1 MGWLSRLF
9 GTDPQ
14 SRVEKARALLGKG
27 EYNEA
32 RWLLDGVQHP
42 DVGPL
47 LAQAKAGLV
56 LLNLDE
62 ARARYS
68 AGDSVGAKEHLEIAR
83 EFGATHEKLKEVR
96 RFGRELREAE
106 QARKAAQK
114 QQPASPEGDDPLW
127 GLPPDDPR
135 LRYAM
140 RLENWPDDLRL
151 RLSQLGPRFAQ
162 AVMAIEDGNPAD
174 AFIALSEFASQEPAA
189 RYERARAALQIG
201 RFPEAADDLAGF
213 SDALGHRRIGGQHS
227 AVLHTQVLAR
237 MGRGDEALSVLES
250 AIRKE
255 SAIDLLGARTSLLEA
270 LGRFE
275 EARDAAEALLPK
287 APKDQGL
294 YRMLARIREALG
306 DREGAIF
313 ALEGSLATTCSNP
326 GKCGNQPFDVAA
338 GRMLARLY
346 LEDRKAPERVEEL
359 LDKVA
364 RNTEQ
369 PGWEDRYLEAL
380 VARNDGNGRVDEMV
394 AALEQALQAG
404 DPRHVWLER
413 HFKSAA

>member
-1 MGWLSRLF
+1 MGWLSRLL
-9 GTDPQ
+9 GTDPT
-14 SRVEKARALLGKG
+14 SRVEKARKLLDKG

-32 RWLLDGVQHP
+32 RWSLDGVEHP

-68 AGDSVGAKEHLEIAR
+68 ASDSVGAKEHLEIAR
-83 EFGATHEKLKEVR
+83 EFGASHDQLKEVR
-96 RFGRELREAE
+96 RFGRELREQAE
-106 QARKAAQK
+106 ARKVAEAEA
-114 QQPASPEGDDPLW
+114 PVTPEGDDPLW

-140 RLENWPDDLRL
+140 RLETWPEALRL

-162 AVMAIEDGNPAD
+162 AVMTIEDGDPTLAFD
-174 AFIALSEFASQEPAA
+174 ALTPFAESEPAA
-189 RYERARAALQIG
+189 RYERARAALQLG
-201 RFPEAADDLAGF
+201 RLPAAAADLTAF
-213 SDALGHRRIGGQHS
+213 ADALGHQRIGNQHT
-227 AVLHTQVLAR
+227 AVLHAQVLAR
-237 MGRGDEALSVLES
+237 VGRGEEALGVLETS
-250 AIRKE
+250 IRTDG
-255 SAIDLLGARTSLLEA
+255 AIDLRGSRASLLEA
-270 LGRFE
+270 MGRME
-275 EARDAAEALLPK
+275 EARDEAEALLHK

-294 YRMLARIREALG
+294 YRLLARAREALG
-306 DREGAIF
+306 DREGAVF

-346 LEDRKAPERVEEL
+346 LEDRAAPERVEEL
-359 LDKVA
+359 LDKLA
-364 RNTEQ
+364 RNTEK

-380 VARNDGNGRVDEMV
+380 VARNDGNARVDEMV
-394 AALEQALQAG
+394 DALAQALPDG
-404 DPRHVWLER
+404 DARHAWLAQQ
-413 HFKSAA
+413 FSSAA

>member
-1 MGWLSRLF
+1 MGWLSKLF

-14 SRVEKARALLGKG
+14 ARVDKARKLLGKG

-32 RWLLDGVQHP
+32 RWTLDGVKHP

-56 LLNLDE
+56 LMNLDE
-62 ARARYS
+62 AKARYT

-83 EFGATHEKLKEVR
+83 EFGASTDQLKDAR
-96 RFGRELREAE
+96 RFGREVREAE
-106 QARKAAQK
+106 QARKVAQA
-114 QQPASPEGDDPLW
+114 QQPIEPEGDDPLW

-140 RLENWPDDLRL
+140 RLENWPEALRL
-151 RLSQLGPRFAQ
+151 RLSQLGPAFAQ
-162 AVMAIEDGNPAD
+162 AVMAIEDGNAAQ
-174 AFIALSEFASQEPAA
+174 AFEALTPFVQNEPAA
-189 RYERARAALQIG
+189 RFERARAALELG
-201 RFPEAADDLAGF
+201 RLPAAAADLAEFG
-213 SDALGHRRIGGQHS
+213 SALGHQRIGNQHT

-237 MGRGDEALSVLES
+237 MGRGEDALEMLDG
-250 AIRKE
+250 AIQTDT
-255 SAIDLLGARTSLLEA
+255 AIDLLGTRASLLEA
-270 LGRFE
+270 MGRFE
-275 EARDAAEALLPK
+275 QARDEAEKLLHK

-294 YRMLARIREALG
+294 YRLLARVREALG
-306 DREGAIF
+306 DREGATF

-326 GKCGNQPFDVAA
+326 GKCGQQPFDVAA

-346 LEDRKAPERVEEL
+346 LEDRKAPDRVAEL
-359 LDKVA
+359 LDQVA

-380 VARNDGNGRVDEMV
+380 VARNDGNTRVDEMV
-394 AALEQALQAG
+394 QALEQALPTG
-404 DPRHVWLER
+404 DPRHTWLDT
-413 HFKSAA
+413 HFKTAA